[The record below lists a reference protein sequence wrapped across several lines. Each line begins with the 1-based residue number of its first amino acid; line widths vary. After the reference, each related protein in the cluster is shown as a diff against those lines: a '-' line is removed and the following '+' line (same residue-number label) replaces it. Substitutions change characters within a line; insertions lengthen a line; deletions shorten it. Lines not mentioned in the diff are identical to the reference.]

1 VPAPLLDCVAASAA
15 SVVEFAGSAGF
26 DASVA
31 FADFVDFGAFADW
44 LASAG
49 SAAFADFA
57 AYVGSAGSVVAVHFA
72 AANFGVGS
80 ALGLVAAG
88 VEDLVAVPAEVYVE
102 RLERPVYGGS
112 WRMEAAAAPVGVV
125 TLAEVLDWDRTGYG
139 YFLETERVA
148 SSQLVGAFVAVVGA
162 VAAVVVAVVGGAAV
176 VHDELLELELE
187 LLLAAE
193 PACVPL
199 VDC

>member
-1 VPAPLLDCVAASAA
+1 VPAPLLDCAAASAA
-15 SVVEFAGSAGF
+15 SVVEFAGSAGSAGF

-31 FADFVDFGAFADW
+31 FADSVDFGAFADW

-49 SAAFADFA
+49 SA
-57 AYVGSAGSVVAVHFA
+57 VAVHFA
-72 AANFGVGS
+72 AGNFGVGS
-80 ALGLVAAG
+80 ALGLAAAG
-88 VEDLVAVPAEVYVE
+88 VEDLVAVPAEAYVE
-102 RLERPVYGGS
+102 RLGRPVYGDS

-148 SSQLVGAFVAVVGA
+148 SSQLVGAFVAVAVA
-162 VAAVVVAVVGGAAV
+162 VAAVVVAVVGGGVAAV
-176 VHDELLELELE
+176 LDELLELV
-187 LLLAAE
+187 LAAE